1 MNKNSIFFYL
11 NNALLILYDNHEIMK
26 SSSLLINN
34 FNNKFIITSIDS
46 FLRKKQQYVS
56 LSYYV
61 EPWKL
66 KVNSV

>member
-11 NNALLILYDNHEIMK
+11 NNALLILYDNHELMK
-26 SSSLLINN
+26 SSFLINN
-34 FNNKFIITSIDS
+34 LNNKLIITSIDS

-61 EPWKL
+61 EP
-66 KVNSV
+66 

>member
-34 FNNKFIITSIDS
+34 LNNKLIITSIDS
-46 FLRKKQQYVS
+46 FLGKKQQYVS

-61 EPWKL
+61 ESWQL